1 MDGIIKQ
8 MKDILVQSN
17 AGYVSV
23 KDGKYTLILT
33 DDEKGAQY
41 LSNAWD
47 EYAGLKEVIE
57 NDE

>member
-8 MKDILVQSN
+8 MKDILVQ
-17 AGYVSV
+17 
-23 KDGKYTLILT
+23 
-33 DDEKGAQY
+33 
-41 LSNAWD
+41 SNAWD